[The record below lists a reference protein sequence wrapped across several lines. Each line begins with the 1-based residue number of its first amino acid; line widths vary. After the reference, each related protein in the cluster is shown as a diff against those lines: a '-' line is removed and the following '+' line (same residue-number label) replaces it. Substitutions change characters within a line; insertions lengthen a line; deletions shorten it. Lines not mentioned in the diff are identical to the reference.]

1 MVFSNIWSQGQLFA
15 FSALDGESKISNDFV
30 GTLCADKI
38 GVRFFSKIK
47 RELIFSGYEKKMS
60 GFHAVLSDYIEICC
74 TDGSAVKIIY
84 ANANLVLISTAGKG
98 DIFVTVEGKYE
109 NYHINGVAIQDTF
122 DGQYT
127 GIKQNGSNYYF
138 AFAKSVEELIKLI
151 EYAEKLDIETEADK
165 KKKLYKNYSLDNN
178 NPYARL
184 YSKCLSTM
192 KTQLYSKEGKFKG
205 IWSTPDRLP
214 HKHFWLWDSVFHG
227 IGHSNYDA
235 KIGEE
240 LILRI
245 FDTQSNDGFIPHM
258 STLNWGSSIT
268 QPPIIAWGAN
278 IVYKRSKNIDFLR
291 KVYNDNKKF
300 LNWCK
305 NNRRDTEEELY
316 TWHTGEDENCRCD
329 ESGMDNSPR
338 FDKHTRL
345 QAIDYSCFM
354 ANDIR
359 NMALIAKELG
369 LSFEAEEYNTWFT
382 QVKEAINSK
391 LWCEED
397 GFYYDYDV
405 VFGKLHKVSSVA
417 SFLPVFAG
425 VCDDARAE
433 KLVKHLL
440 DPEEFYT
447 EFPIPSISKKDA
459 TFGSDMW
466 KGPVWINYNYMI
478 SKGLAEYGYG
488 ELSEEIED
496 KTIAFLNHWY
506 LKKGTMFEF
515 YDSEN
520 RKAPCELNRKGL
532 PFEPYNFEYRMQ
544 SIRDYGWS
552 NTLLF
557 DLLHNKYYKL

>member
-1 MVFSNIWSQGQLFA
+1 M
-15 FSALDGESKISNDFV
+15 
-30 GTLCADKI
+30 
-38 GVRFFSKIK
+38 
-47 RELIFSGYEKKMS
+47 
-60 GFHAVLSDYIEICC
+60 SDYIEINC
-74 TDGSAVKIIY
+74 TDGSSAKIIY
-84 ANANLVLISTAGKG
+84 AKANLVLVSTAGKG
-98 DIFVTVEGKYE
+98 DIYVTVEGKHKNICIDGIE
-109 NYHINGVAIQDTF
+109 IQDTF

-127 GIKQNGSNYYF
+127 GLKKNGNNYYF
-138 AFAKSVEELIKLI
+138 AFAKSVEELVKLI
-151 EYAEKLDIETEADK
+151 ESAEKLDIDAESDK
-165 KKKLYKNYSLDNN
+165 KKILYKKYSLDDS
-178 NPYARL
+178 NPYAPL

-214 HKHFWLWDSVFHG
+214 HKYFWLWDSVFHG

-245 FDTQSNDGFIPHM
+245 FDTQSSDGFIPHM
-258 STLNWGSSIT
+258 STLEWGSSIT

-278 IVYKRSKNIDFLR
+278 IVYGRSKNIDFLR
-291 KVYNDNKKF
+291 KVYDGNKKF
-300 LNWCK
+300 LNWCR
-305 NNRRDTEEELY
+305 NNRRDTDEELY
-316 TWHTGEDENCRCD
+316 TWYTGEDVNCRCD

-345 QAIDYSCFM
+345 QAIDYSCFI
-354 ANDIR
+354 ANDVR

-369 LSFEAEEYNTWFT
+369 IADEAEEYNAWFAEIK
-382 QVKEAINSK
+382 QEINRK

-397 GFYYDYDV
+397 GFYYDKDLV
-405 VFGKLHKVSSVA
+405 LGKLHKVSSVA
-417 SFLPVFAG
+417 SFLPIFAG
-425 VCDDARAE
+425 VCDNERAE

-447 EFPIPSISKKDA
+447 EFPIPSISKKDP

-466 KGPVWINYNYMI
+466 RGPVWINYNYMI
-478 SKGLAEYGYG
+478 AKGLAEYGFDK
-488 ELSEEIED
+488 LSDEIVN
-496 KTIAFLNHWY
+496 KTIYFLNYWY

-520 RKAPCELNRKGL
+520 LKVPCELNRKGS
-532 PFEPYNFEYRMQ
+532 PFEPYNFEHRMQ

-557 DLLHNKYYKL
+557 DWLHNKNFK